1 MGQRLTAFFLATAI
15 STFCVANENNPIDL
29 SGLSDEKIAAAREY
43 YEASNQEGAMTD
55 SKDSFIPMMTQI
67 ITQQTGFSPPTEFV
81 AIFESALERSI
92 DEFWIKSGAYL
103 EFFIIINAEIF
114 TTEELAELT
123 AFYKTPLGIK
133 FSKSMPKASV
143 RMSEMMMPMMVKFQN
158 QFPELIMQEAIAFC
172 ETNMDSDFC
181 KVIAE
186 SA

>member
-1 MGQRLTAFFLATAI
+1 M
-15 STFCVANENNPIDL
+15 
-29 SGLSDEKIAAAREY
+29 SDEKIAAAREY

-55 SKDSFIPMMTQI
+55 SKDSFIPIMTQI

-123 AFYKTPLGIK
+123 AFYKTPLEYQVLQIY
-133 FSKSMPKASV
+133 
-143 RMSEMMMPMMVKFQN
+143 
-158 QFPELIMQEAIAFC
+158 
-172 ETNMDSDFC
+172 
-181 KVIAE
+181 AE
-186 SA
+186 SEHADVQDDDANDGRISRIGSPS

>member
-1 MGQRLTAFFLATAI
+1 MRQRLTAFLLATVI

-55 SKDSFIPMMTQI
+55 SKDSFIPIMTQI

-114 TTEELAELT
+114 TTLRL
-123 AFYKTPLGIK
+123 
-133 FSKSMPKASV
+133 
-143 RMSEMMMPMMVKFQN
+143 
-158 QFPELIMQEAIAFC
+158 
-172 ETNMDSDFC
+172 
-181 KVIAE
+181 
-186 SA
+186 